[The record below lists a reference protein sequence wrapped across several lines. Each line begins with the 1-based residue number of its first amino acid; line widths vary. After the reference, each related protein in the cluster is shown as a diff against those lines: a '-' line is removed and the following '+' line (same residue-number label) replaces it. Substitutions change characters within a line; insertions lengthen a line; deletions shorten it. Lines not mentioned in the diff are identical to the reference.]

1 MLQKKIKELEE
12 QIMREKLDRYKNE
25 LNQKQQLLDQTKKY
39 DRQLRDMRATLGFVF
54 GSVGM
59 KKGDV
64 PGFLGEKLTAD
75 INEVKVSRNE
85 L

>member
-1 MLQKKIKELEE
+1 
-12 QIMREKLDRYKNE
+12 MREKLDRYKHE

-39 DRQLRDMRATLGFVF
+39 DKQLRDMRASLGFVF

-59 KKGDV
+59 KKADV
-64 PGFLGEKLTAD
+64 PSFLKEKLTSD
-75 INEVKVSRNE
+75 INEIKLSRAE